1 MEDQDY
7 ILFDNYINN
16 ELSEDEISAFEE
28 RMDKDLVFANSFN
41 LYLETTIFLQNSIRN
56 EDETN
61 DFKKNLETISK
72 DYFSQDKVKSTT
84 SVETKTK
91 PFTLVKYLVAACIA
105 LLFGVFAF
113 NQFGG
118 EPSYSDFNS
127 HEPMTIVRGNVKDLI
142 QATKAFNNKEY
153 EKANILLKNVLE
165 NDPDNSELQ
174 LYYAITN
181 IELDNFK
188 VADKELNKLI
198 NGASAYKDRAL
209 WYSALSRLKQ
219 KNIDATIVLLKQITE
234 EADDYKEAQKLL
246 DKLE

>member
-1 MEDQDY
+1 MEEQDY
-7 ILFDNYINN
+7 ILFDNYINS
-16 ELSEDEISAFEE
+16 ELSAEDTLTFENRLNNDSAFA
-28 RMDKDLVFANSFN
+28 KSFN
-41 LYLETTIFLQNSIRN
+41 VYKDATRFLKNTIENAA
-56 EDETN
+56 ETN
-61 DFKKNLETISK
+61 AFKRNLENISK
-72 DYFSQDKVKSTT
+72 NHFKQEKAETNTT
-84 SVETKTK
+84 TKIKTKTI
-91 PFTLVKYLVAACIA
+91 TLIKYFAAACVA
-105 LLFGVFAF
+105 LLFGVFTF

-118 EPSYSDFNS
+118 NPSYSDYNS
-127 HEPMTIVRGNVKDLI
+127 HEPMTVTRGSVKDLI
-142 QATKAFNNKEY
+142 AATKAFNSEDY
-153 EKANILLKNVLE
+153 EKANTLLKKVLDNNPE
-165 NDPDNSELQ
+165 NSEYR

-188 VADKELNKLI
+188 IADTELNKLI